1 MKLYEHLIAKNH
13 GNNRPKYFVTGSC
26 QSPKNRRMPQLELSF
41 RTTFL
46 TKNIMFDVR
55 VLIIPAYITFY
66 PLCRL
71 QMTTNYGSIIYGKQ
85 DAL

>member
-1 MKLYEHLIAKNH
+1 
-13 GNNRPKYFVTGSC
+13 
-26 QSPKNRRMPQLELSF
+26 MPQLELSF

-66 PLCRL
+66 PLYRL